1 MKKLLLALVPAL
13 AFAQDSAAPAGE
25 AKPAPPGKPAA
36 LAAVERTAALHDKF
50 GASFVEVA
58 WRLKRD
64 EEGRSPMR
72 SIPYLCPNCGGIH
85 YHNAESLLNENRA
98 FATPGFALAADR
110 FLAYDPKFRASGV
123 ERVEI
128 RLPDEPGKAW
138 TARAV
143 ASYPEQG
150 ALLLAT
156 DEPLPGVEPL
166 AFAAAGRMPDQPA
179 FFFVARED
187 GMLTAGVRTKSA
199 NDFTRY
205 PGIGRDYVE
214 GVANALLL
222 NASNE
227 AVTVS
232 FQGRY
237 EVGKGCFDPPAD
249 WTAAEPDAAEKQ
261 AAALEARLARAY
273 LPVFMRLDP
282 KSQEERNNARSGYYS
297 SYDDDDEDESG
308 GGDEKDLVGAVFAGG
323 RVMIPTGA
331 GASEIARLD
340 KIEATLPDGTKAPL
354 KFEGALKDYQ
364 VVVASFEGGVPAGV
378 EPLEAA
384 EGPIERRF
392 LQPALAADV
401 EKRADAIRVRAG
413 HVVLDDFNVGRDD
426 RVRAVSEDDLF
437 DADGRILQWAT
448 ERRRGGSRWSAS
460 HDFLNGDLLAAFA
473 AGKLPCDPEIVPRK
487 GKDRVRVAWF
497 GADLQSVTK
506 EIAKEKK
513 ATAWLGSK
521 RDREVDTRGAL
532 VSHVYP
538 GSAAERIGVK
548 EGDILLFAR
557 SEDGSVRRA
566 IESRDGYGES
576 FDWDEVY
583 ERASVSMFDRIPMTP
598 WPAVGQGA
606 DAVLAS
612 FGIGSKIGVE
622 WLSDGAFRQAE
633 MTVEVAPPNYRTATR
648 ARSKAL
654 GVIVA
659 DATFEVREYYKLAD
673 DETGVVV
680 TKCKNGSPA
689 AIAGLRPFELVT
701 KVDDR
706 PVADARAFLEATKGR
721 ETLSLTVRR
730 LTKTRIVRVSLS
742 ATEDDGAPAFDGV
755 PVPESPDVPDDSEEE
770 ESGDDEAADEAE

>member
-1 MKKLLLALVPAL
+1 MKRLLLALVPAL
-13 AFAQDSAAPAGE
+13 AFAQDPAAAPDAAAPAPAGE
-25 AKPAPPGKPAA
+25 GKPAA
-36 LAAVERTAALHDKF
+36 LAAIDRTAELHDRY

-64 EEGRSPMR
+64 EEGRSPGR
-72 SIPYLCPNCGGIH
+72 SMPYRCPNCGGIH
-85 YHNAESLLNENRA
+85 YRNLDSLISENRA

-110 FLAYDPKFRASGV
+110 FLAYDPKFRTSGV

-128 RLPDEPGKAW
+128 RLPADPAKAW
-138 TARAV
+138 RARAV

-156 DEPLPGVEPL
+156 DEPVPGVEPL
-166 AFAAAGRMPDQPA
+166 AFAAAGEMPDEPA

-187 GMLTAGVRTKSA
+187 GMLTTGVRTKSA
-199 NDFTRY
+199 NSFTRLL
-205 PGIGRDYVE
+205 GLGRDYVK
-214 GVANALLL
+214 GVENALLL

-232 FQGRY
+232 FRDRH
-237 EVGKGCFDPPAD
+237 EVGRGCFDAPAD
-249 WTAAEPDAAEKQ
+249 WAAAAPDEAERR

-273 LPVFMRLDP
+273 LPVFLRLDP
-282 KSQEERNNARSGYYS
+282 KAQEERSGRRSY
-297 SYDDDDEDESG
+297 YDDDDDDES

-323 RVMIPTGA
+323 RVMIPAGVGA
-331 GASEIARLD
+331 GEVARLD

-364 VVVASFEGGVPAGV
+364 VVVASFEGGVPEGV
-378 EPLEAA
+378 EPLEPA
-384 EGPIERRF
+384 EGPIEARY
-392 LQPALAADV
+392 LEPALAADI
-401 EKRADAIRVRAG
+401 EKRADAIRIRAG
-413 HVVLDDFNVGRDD
+413 HMVLDSFEVGRDD
-426 RVRAVSEDDLF
+426 RVHAVSEDDLF
-437 DADGRILQWAT
+437 DPDGRILQWAT
-448 ERRRGGSRWSAS
+448 ERRRGGSRWRSDK
-460 HDFLNGDLLAAFA
+460 DFLNGALLAAFA
-473 AGKLPCDPEIVPRK
+473 AGELPVDPEIVPRK
-487 GKDRVRVAWF
+487 GKDRIRVAWF
-497 GADLQSVTK
+497 GADLQPVTK
-506 EIAKEKK
+506 EIAREKK
-513 ATAWLGSK
+513 ALAWLGSK

-538 GSAAERIGVK
+538 GGPAERIGVK

-566 IESRDGYGES
+566 IESRDGYGDS
-576 FDWDEVY
+576 LDWEEVY
-583 ERASVSMFDRIPMTP
+583 ERASVEMFEHIPVTP
-598 WPAVGQGA
+598 WPAVGEGA
-606 DAVLAS
+606 DAVLTS
-612 FGIGSKIGVE
+612 FGIGSAVGVE

-633 MTVEVAPPNYRTATR
+633 FAVEVAPPNYRTATR

-701 KVDDR
+701 KVDDK

-721 ETLSLTVRR
+721 ESITLTVRR

-755 PVPESPDVPDDSEEE
+755 PVPASPDVPDDEGDG
-770 ESGDDEAADEAE
+770 GDDAGDEVEETP

>member
-1 MKKLLLALVPAL
+1 MKRLLLALAPVL
-13 AFAQDSAAPAGE
+13 AFAQDPAAPAAE
-25 AKPAPPGKPAA
+25 APAAPEKPAA
-36 LAAVERTAALHDKF
+36 LAAVERTAELHDRF

-58 WRLKRD
+58 WRLRRD
-64 EEGRSPMR
+64 EEGRSPAR
-72 SIPYLCPNCGGIH
+72 SMPYRCPNCGGIH
-85 YHNAESLLNENRA
+85 YRNLDSLISENRA

-110 FLAYDPKFRASGV
+110 FLAYDPKFRTSGV

-128 RLPDEPGKAW
+128 RLPDDPARAW
-138 TARAV
+138 PARAV
-143 ASYPEQG
+143 ASYPDRG

-156 DEPLPGVEPL
+156 DEPLPGVKPL
-166 AFAAAGRMPDQPA
+166 AFDAAGALPDEPA
-179 FFFVARED
+179 FFFVAREN
-187 GMLTAGVRTKSA
+187 GMLTTGVRTKAAS
-199 NDFTRY
+199 DCTRLL
-205 PGIGRDYVE
+205 GLGRDFVRGVE
-214 GVANALLL
+214 NALLL

-232 FQGRY
+232 FRDRY
-237 EVGKGCFDPPAD
+237 EVGAGGFEAPAD
-249 WTAAEPDAAEKQ
+249 WTAADPDAAEKA

-273 LPVFMRLDP
+273 LPVFLRLDP
-282 KSQEERNNARSGYYS
+282 KAQEERQGRGSYS
-297 SYDDDDEDESG
+297 SYDEDDDDEG

-323 RVMIPTGA
+323 RVMIPSGA
-331 GASEIARLD
+331 GAGEIARLD
-340 KIEATLPDGTKAPL
+340 KIEATLPDGTKVPL

-384 EGPIERRF
+384 EGPVEKHF
-392 LQPALAADV
+392 LEPALAADV
-401 EKRADAIRVRAG
+401 EKRGDSIRIRASHVR
-413 HVVLDDFNVGRDD
+413 LDSFDVGRDD
-426 RVRAVSEDDLF
+426 RVFAVSEDDLF

-448 ERRRGGSRWSAS
+448 ERRRGGSRWRS
-460 HDFLNGDLLAAFA
+460 DTDRLNGALLADFA
-473 AGKLPCDPEIVPRK
+473 AGRLAVDPEIVPRK

-497 GADLQSVTK
+497 GADLQTVTR
-506 EIAKEKK
+506 EVAREKK
-513 ATAWLGSK
+513 ALAWLGTK

-566 IESRDGYGES
+566 IESRESYGDS
-576 FDWDEVY
+576 IDWEEIY
-583 ERASVSMFDRIPMTP
+583 EQAPVQLFERIPITP
-598 WPAVGQGA
+598 WPAVGDGA
-606 DAVLAS
+606 DAVLTS
-612 FGIGSKIGVE
+612 FGIGNAVGVE
-622 WLSDGAFRQAE
+622 WLSDGAFKQAE
-633 MTVEVAPPNYRTATR
+633 FTVEVAPPSYRTATR

-701 KVDDR
+701 KVDDE

-721 ETLSLTVRR
+721 ETLTLTVRR
-730 LTKTRIVRVSLS
+730 LTATRVVRVSLRP
-742 ATEDDGAPAFDGV
+742 EDNVPAADPDAPAFDDPAEAPG
-755 PVPESPDVPDDSEEE
+755 
-770 ESGDDEAADEAE
+770 GAADAD

>member
-1 MKKLLLALVPAL
+1 MKRLILALVPAL
-13 AFAQDSAAPAGE
+13 AFAQEPAAPAGE
-25 AKPAPPGKPAA
+25 AKPAAPEKPAA
-36 LAAVERTAALHDKF
+36 FAAVERTAALHDKF

-64 EEGRSPMR
+64 EEGRSPIR
-72 SIPYLCPNCGGIH
+72 SIPYRCPNCGEIH

-98 FATPGFALAADR
+98 FTTPGFALAADR

-128 RLPDEPGKAW
+128 RLPSEPGKAW

-150 ALLLAT
+150 ALLFAT
-156 DEPLPGVEPL
+156 DEPVPGVEPL

-187 GMLTAGVRTKSA
+187 GILTTGVRTKSA
-199 NDFTRY
+199 NDFTRLL
-205 PGIGRDYVE
+205 GVGRDYADGVE
-214 GVANALLL
+214 NALLL

-232 FQGRY
+232 FRGKY
-237 EVGKGCFDPPAD
+237 EVGKGRFDAPAD

-273 LPVFMRLDP
+273 LPVFLRLDP
-282 KSQEERNNARSGYYS
+282 KSQEERNNARNRYYS
-297 SYDDDDEDESG
+297 SYDDDDDDDG
-308 GGDEKDLVGAVFAGG
+308 DGDEKDLVGAVFAGG

-364 VVVASFEGGVPAGV
+364 VVVATFEGGIPEGI

-392 LQPALAADV
+392 LQPALAADI
-401 EKRADAIRVRAG
+401 EKRADAIRIRAG
-413 HVVLDDFNVGRDD
+413 HVVLDSFEVGRDD

-448 ERRRGGSRWSAS
+448 ERRRGGNRWSENR
-460 HDFLNGDLLAAFA
+460 DFLNGDLLASFA
-473 AGKLPCDPEIVPRK
+473 SGRLPYDPEIVPRK

-513 ATAWLGSK
+513 ALAWLGTK
-521 RDREVDTRGAL
+521 RDRQVDTRGAL

-538 GSAAERIGVK
+538 GSAAERIGIK

-566 IESRDGYGES
+566 IESREGYGES
-576 FDWDEVY
+576 LDWDEVY

-598 WPAVGQGA
+598 WPSVGQGA

-612 FGIGSKIGVE
+612 FGIGSTVGVE
-622 WLSDGAFRQAE
+622 WLSDGEFRQAE
-633 MTVEVAPPNYRTATR
+633 FVVEVAPPNYRTATR

-701 KVDDR
+701 KVDDE

-755 PVPESPDVPDDSEEE
+755 PVPESPDVPDDEEGGDEPE
-770 ESGDDEAADEAE
+770 EDDAGDDEA

>member
-1 MKKLLLALVPAL
+1 MKTNPAIPLVFAL
-13 AFAQDSAAPAGE
+13 AASSVSAAEAPA
-25 AKPAPPGKPAA
+25 APEKPAA
-36 LAAVERTAALHDKF
+36 LAAVERTTELHDRF

-58 WRLKRD
+58 WRLRRD
-64 EEGRSPMR
+64 EEGRSPAR
-72 SIPYLCPNCGGIH
+72 SMPYRCPNCGGIH
-85 YHNAESLLNENRA
+85 YRNLDSLISENRA

-110 FLAYDPKFRASGV
+110 FLAYDPKFRTSGV

-128 RLPDEPGKAW
+128 RLPADPSKAW
-138 TARAV
+138 PARPV
-143 ASYPEQG
+143 ASYPDRG

-156 DEPLPGVEPL
+156 DEPLPGVKPL
-166 AFAAAGRMPDQPA
+166 AFDAAGALPDEPA

-187 GMLTAGVRTKSA
+187 GMLTTGVRTKAAS
-199 NDFTRY
+199 DCTRLL
-205 PGIGRDYVE
+205 GLGRDFVRGVE
-214 GVANALLL
+214 NALLL

-232 FQGRY
+232 FRDRY
-237 EVGKGCFDPPAD
+237 EVGAGGFEAPAD
-249 WTAAEPDAAEKQ
+249 WTAADPDAAEKA

-273 LPVFMRLDP
+273 LPVFLRLDP
-282 KSQEERNNARSGYYS
+282 KAQEERQGRGSYY
-297 SYDDDDEDESG
+297 DDEDDDEEG

-323 RVMIPTGA
+323 RVMIPSGA
-331 GASEIARLD
+331 GAGEIARLD
-340 KIEATLPDGTKAPL
+340 KIEATLPDGTKVPL
-354 KFEGALKDYQ
+354 RFEGALKDYQ

-384 EGPIERRF
+384 AGPVEKHF
-392 LQPALAADV
+392 LEPALAADV
-401 EKRADAIRVRAG
+401 EKRGDSIRIRASHVR
-413 HVVLDDFNVGRDD
+413 LDSFDVGRDD
-426 RVRAVSEDDLF
+426 RVFAVSEDDLF

-448 ERRRGGSRWSAS
+448 ERRRGGSRWHS
-460 HDFLNGDLLAAFA
+460 DTDRLNGALLADFA
-473 AGKLPCDPEIVPRK
+473 AGRLAFDPEIVPRK
-487 GKDRVRVAWF
+487 GKDRIRVAWF
-497 GADLQSVTK
+497 GADLQTVTR
-506 EIAKEKK
+506 EIAREKK
-513 ATAWLGSK
+513 ALAWLGTK

-557 SEDGSVRRA
+557 SEDGSVRRP
-566 IESRDGYGES
+566 IESRESYGDS
-576 FDWDEVY
+576 IDWEEIY
-583 ERASVSMFDRIPMTP
+583 EQAPVQLFERIPITP
-598 WPAVGQGA
+598 WPAVGDGA
-606 DAVLAS
+606 DAVLTS
-612 FGIGSKIGVE
+612 FGIGNAVGVE

-633 MTVEVAPPNYRTATR
+633 FTVEVAPPSYRTATR

-701 KVDDR
+701 KVDDE

-721 ETLSLTVRR
+721 ETLTLTVRR
-730 LTKTRIVRVSLS
+730 LTATRVVRVSLRP
-742 ATEDDGAPAFDGV
+742 EDNVPAADPDAPAFDDPADGAPA
-755 PVPESPDVPDDSEEE
+755 PEGEE
-770 ESGDDEAADEAE
+770 

>member
-1 MKKLLLALVPAL
+1 MKAPFTTLLASMILGLGASAQEPAP
-13 AFAQDSAAPAGE
+13 AAAP
-25 AKPAPPGKPAA
+25 A
-36 LAAVERTAALHDKF
+36 LAAVERTAALHDRF

-58 WRLKRD
+58 WRLRRD
-64 EEGRSPMR
+64 AEGRSPMR
-72 SIPYLCPNCGGIH
+72 SIPYRCPNCGGIH
-85 YHNAESLLNENRA
+85 YHNSESLLNENRA

-110 FLAYDPKFRASGV
+110 FLAYDPKFRTSGV

-128 RLPDEPGKAW
+128 RLPADPAKAW
-138 TARAV
+138 PARAV

-166 AFAAAGRMPDQPA
+166 EFAAAGRLPDQPA

-187 GMLTAGVRTKSA
+187 GMMTAGVRTKSA
-199 NDFTRY
+199 NDFTRFL
-205 PGIGRDYVE
+205 GLGRDYVD

-232 FQGRY
+232 FRGQY
-237 EVGKGCFDPPAD
+237 EVGGGRFDAPAD
-249 WTAAEPDAAEKQ
+249 WTAADPDEAERQ

-273 LPVFMRLDP
+273 LPVFLRLDP
-282 KSQEERNNARSGYYS
+282 KAQEERSGRRPF
-297 SYDDDDEDESG
+297 YDDDDDDG
-308 GGDEKDLVGAVFAGG
+308 DGDEKDLVGAVFAGG

-331 GASEIARLD
+331 GADEIARLD

-354 KFEGALKDYQ
+354 RFEGALKDYKI
-364 VVVASFEGGVPAGV
+364 VVATFEDGVPEGV
-378 EPLEAA
+378 EPLEVAD
-384 EGPIERRF
+384 GPIEGRY

-401 EKRADAIRVRAG
+401 EKRGDSIRIRAG
-413 HVVLDDFNVGRDD
+413 HVVLDSFDLGRDD
-426 RVRAVSEDDLF
+426 RLHAVSDDDLF
-437 DADGRILQWAT
+437 DPEGRILQWAT
-448 ERRRGGSRWSAS
+448 ERRQNRNRWSES
-460 HDFLNGDLLAAFA
+460 HDFLSGGLLAAFA
-473 AGKLPCDPEIVPRK
+473 AGKTPFDPEIVPRQ
-487 GKDRVRVAWF
+487 GKDRIRLAWF
-497 GADLQSVTK
+497 GADLQPVTR
-506 EIAKEKK
+506 EIAREKK
-513 ATAWLGSK
+513 AVAWLGSK
-521 RDREVDTRGAL
+521 RDRDVDTRGAL

-538 GSAAERIGVK
+538 GGPAERIGVK

-557 SEDGSVRRA
+557 SDDGSVRRA
-566 IESRDGYGES
+566 LECDEGFGES
-576 FDWDEVY
+576 IDWEEIY
-583 ERASVSMFDRIPMTP
+583 ERAPVQLFERIPITP

-612 FGIGSKIGVE
+612 FGIGSTVGVE

-633 MTVEVAPPNYRTATR
+633 FAVEVAPPNYRTATR

-673 DETGVVV
+673 DEGGVVV

-701 KVDDR
+701 KVDDE

-721 ETLSLTVRR
+721 ETLTLTVRR
-730 LTKTRIVRVSLS
+730 LTATRVVRVSLRP
-742 ATEDDGAPAFDGV
+742 EDNAPAPDPDAPAFD
-755 PVPESPDVPDDSEEE
+755 EPDAEPDGSDAEDG
-770 ESGDDEAADEAE
+770 GDE